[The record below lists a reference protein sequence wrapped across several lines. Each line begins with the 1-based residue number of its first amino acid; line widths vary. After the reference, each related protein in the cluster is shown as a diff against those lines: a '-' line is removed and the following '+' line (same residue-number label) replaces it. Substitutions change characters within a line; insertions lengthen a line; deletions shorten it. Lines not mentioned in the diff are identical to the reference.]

1 MAYECLERD
10 SGVNLLNRPE
20 LSTSLTLTNTIQHV
34 PITKV
39 SLLQSDM
46 HTNSKTCPRRPPS
59 TRLLSPF
66 TRMSRARALRCGK
79 TAQNRAHHANN
90 RNQEISAAA
99 GMRVQLQVQH
109 DSDAVEVQQTCQR
122 SRRPFSEYWD
132 VYCEGVQ
139 RA

>member
-1 MAYECLERD
+1 MTYECPERD

-20 LSTSLTLTNTIQHV
+20 VSTSLTLTNTI
-34 PITKV
+34 TKV
-39 SLLQSDM
+39 SLLQSVM
-46 HTNSKTCPRRPPS
+46 HTNRKICPRRPPS
-59 TRLLSPF
+59 TRLLTMLSPF
-66 TRMSRARALRCGK
+66 TCLSRARALRCGK
-79 TAQNRAHHANN
+79 TAQNRAHHATN

-109 DSDAVEVQQTCQR
+109 DSDAVEVQQSCQR

-132 VYCEGVQ
+132 VYCEGIQ